1 MKKIYLDHA
10 ATSFPKPEC
19 VKKAVVDYMTNIG
32 VNVNRGGY
40 ESAYNTASIVY
51 ETRKQLCELFDFP
64 KCENVIFTENIT
76 YALNFILKGLL
87 KSGDHVLVSS
97 MEHNAVMRPLIQL
110 EKQGVTFSRISC
122 EKDGELMV
130 DTMESFVKKNTKAV
144 VMTSAS
150 NVCGTHMPLE
160 KVGQFCKEHGLIFI
174 VDSAQ
179 TAGVF
184 PISMTKM
191 GIDVLAFTGHKGLL
205 GPQGIGGFL
214 VKDEV
219 AKEMEPLITGGTGSL
234 SDSEETPD
242 FLPDK
247 FEPGTLNIPGIFGL
261 HASLGYLKE
270 VGLST
275 IQEKEMG
282 LLKQLLEGLREIKG
296 VHIIGKDG
304 IENRSAVV
312 SIQCDFMDEAE
323 LSFVLDQEY
332 GIMTRVGMH
341 CAPNAHKVLGSF
353 PRGTVRFSIGYGTEK
368 EDVDAV
374 IQALKK
380 LQTKS

>member
-219 AKEMEPLITGGTGSL
+219 ANKMEPLITGGTGSL

-247 FEPGTLNIPGIFGL
+247 FEPGTLNLPGIFGL
-261 HASLGYLKE
+261 HASLDYLKE
-270 VGLST
+270 IGLST
-275 IQEKEMG
+275 IQEKEMR
-282 LLKQLLEGLREIKG
+282 LLKQLLEGLGTIKG
-296 VHIIGKDG
+296 VRIIGKDG

>member
-247 FEPGTLNIPGIFGL
+247 FEPGTLNLPGIFGL
-261 HASLGYLKE
+261 HASLAYLKE
-270 VGLST
+270 IGLST
-275 IQEKEMG
+275 IQEKEMR
-282 LLKQLLEGLREIKG
+282 LLKQLLEGLGTIKG
-296 VHIIGKDG
+296 VRIIGKDG

>member
-219 AKEMEPLITGGTGSL
+219 ANKMEPLITGGTGSL

-247 FEPGTLNIPGIFGL
+247 FEPGTLNLPGIFGL
-261 HASLGYLKE
+261 HASLTYLKE
-270 VGLST
+270 IGLST
-275 IQEKEMG
+275 IQEKEMR
-282 LLKQLLEGLREIKG
+282 LLKQLLEGLRTIKG
-296 VHIIGKDG
+296 VRIIGKDG